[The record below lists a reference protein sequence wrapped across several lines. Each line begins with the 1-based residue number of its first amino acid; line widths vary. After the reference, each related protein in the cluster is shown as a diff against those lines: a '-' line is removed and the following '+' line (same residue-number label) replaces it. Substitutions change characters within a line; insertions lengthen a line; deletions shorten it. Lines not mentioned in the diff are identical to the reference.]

1 MMTQDA
7 RDHFTAHRVKK
18 DALCAALGEESRS
31 EPPCLTVVY
40 YNLDQQMFDGDL
52 DDSVEQ
58 QTFARL
64 RSARLQQR
72 YRQSHLAKRAILATY
87 LRMAPPS
94 LRFLRHPR
102 GKPYLANASLH
113 FNLSHANDYFV
124 IAICS
129 NEVGID
135 CECVADGVDVAAL
148 AAVVAH
154 PRETISGFWAFYRT
168 WARKEAVLK
177 QLGDGLSRDPSSF
190 AVPNTA
196 HCQTDWSVVTLETEP
211 LRCRYVRD
219 IAAPHQMVAAIAL
232 AQPMRVRL
240 YELIA

>member
-1 MMTQDA
+1 MMTRNA
-7 RDHFTAHRVKK
+7 RDHSTAQCVKI
-18 DALCAALGEESRS
+18 DALCGALGGESRS
-31 EPPCLTVVY
+31 DPPCLTVVY

-52 DDSVEQ
+52 DDSIERR
-58 QTFARL
+58 TFARL
-64 RSARLQQR
+64 RSALLQQR
-72 YRQSHLAKRAILATY
+72 YRQSHLAKRAILAAY
-87 LRMAPPS
+87 LRMPPPA

-113 FNLSHANDYFV
+113 FNLSHANGYFV

-129 NEVGID
+129 NDVGID
-135 CECVADGVDVAAL
+135 CECVADEVDVAAL

-154 PRETISGFWAFYRT
+154 PRETLCGIWAFYRT

-196 HCQTDWSVVTLETEP
+196 DRLTEWSRVTLETAP

-240 YELIA
+240 YELVA